1 MGMDFNQIAMEY
13 VKIYFQCH
21 PEELPKEP
29 EEAFQKMQQMH
40 GKFKHHLIEKQTKKN
55 QDFFSDKL

>member
-21 PEELPKEP
+21 PKEP